1 MRQRAMSLDANALMT
16 AVKWS
21 ESGHQLHEFSKAYE
35 LPQMGKII
43 KGQYAGVGAPSLSS
57 PSLNQIVLWAS
68 GGKRVSVVAQSV
80 RFKDGRNSNMGRAV
94 AFGPKLVIPDN
105 FDGWWEILS
114 EEGKSVRCIET
125 VADLAKRYPES
136 CLVRETTKAFLAKP
150 EDPSQLSDKVRTV
163 QIGELLTL
171 LAADVIATNAKSGG
185 VRYLRCRSS
194 KGDTIYLSFEQK
206 AKFSPV
212 AKEGISGVHSIRN
225 LLTKRM
231 PLMARLV
238 HGKPPQGFKNFQSS
252 VRLFSTFEEECLVAM
267 PLHKEPQTLVQVP
280 IGSALKVIGP
290 KNANELSQMKEL
302 MAFVDSS
309 KQLINNLTDR
319 IHLLDSQLVE
329 SGTKVSS
336 KSGHNSLTA
345 RLANKLSGHHHDH
358 KRRLQSNFL
367 VKRSSSDP
375 QPLNQEFECTDELK
389 RGTSLDESQSNAVS
403 DSRTESLNNE
413 NDQFYREID
422 QIYDYVRGF
431 APLPHR
437 IKSEFD
443 SSKLTEPLK
452 TSILNN
458 ENKPEPPPIITIPSI
473 QNRRTSDPVSPQ
485 KHSINAKKGKKLFQN
500 KDSFKN
506 KKEVKVMP
514 NVRFAYY
521 APNNVSAVSPVSP
534 LSPVSGVNGGSAVSG
549 GKVANAV
556 TRMYAPPPPPP
567 PPPPPVTTGGV
578 PAGSSQKLF
587 VKSSS
592 GQRNTWKCNRFL
604 KYAKQVSSPFRSE
617 QKSVATKEVANQ
629 TCRSS
634 RSLTTSPIFN
644 IRYKSM
650 NNLHFITPPAL
661 NYSNTIESSHSGH
674 TSSGSGSKDLFRDPK
689 SKLPKLS
696 RSLTNVFWDV
706 SGNLIA
712 IDTINKLNNELN
724 DRKNMT
730 CPQLLP
736 VHIDFLNAIDKLQQN
751 QHIQHIHQIKEHNGK
766 NKQQLPTLYL

>member
-1 MRQRAMSLDANALMT
+1 MSSDANALIS
-16 AVKWS
+16 AIKWS
-21 ESGHQLHEFSKAYE
+21 ESGHQLKEFSKAYE
-35 LPQMGKII
+35 LPQIGKII
-43 KGQYAGVGAPSLSS
+43 KGQYGGVGAPSLSS
-57 PSLNQIVLWAS
+57 PSLNQIVLWSS
-68 GGKRVSVVAQSV
+68 GGKRVNVVAQSV
-80 RFKDGRNSNMGRAV
+80 RFKDGRNSHISRV
-94 AFGPKLVIPDN
+94 VPFGPKLVIPEN
-105 FDGWWEILS
+105 YDGWWEILS
-114 EEGKSVRCIET
+114 EEGKSVRCIEN
-125 VADLAKRYPES
+125 VSDLAKRNPES
-136 CLVRETTKAFLAKP
+136 CLVRETTKAFIGRP
-150 EDPSQLSDKVRTV
+150 DEPNQVSDKVRTV
-163 QIGELLTL
+163 QVGELLTL
-171 LAADVIATNAKSGG
+171 LASDVIATNAKSSD
-185 VRYLRCRSS
+185 VRYLRCHSS
-194 KGDTIYLSFEQK
+194 KGDTIYLSFDQK

-212 AKEGISGVHSIRN
+212 AKEGISGVHSIAN
-225 LLTKRM
+225 LLSKRL
-231 PLMARLV
+231 PLMVRLV

-252 VRLFSTFEEECLVAM
+252 IRLFSTFEEECLVAM
-267 PLHKEPQTLVQVP
+267 SLHKEPHTLVQVP
-280 IGSALKVIGP
+280 ISSALKIIGV
-290 KNANELSQMKEL
+290 KNATELCDMKEFV
-302 MAFVDSS
+302 AFNHLS
-309 KQLINNLTDR
+309 KQLITTLTDR
-319 IHLLDSQLVE
+319 IHLLDPQLDPIAK
-329 SGTKVSS
+329 TCP

-345 RLANKLSGHHHDH
+345 KLANKLSGHHYDH

-375 QPLNQEFECTDELK
+375 QPLNLDFESKDELK
-389 RGTSLDESQSNAVS
+389 RGTSLDESQTNTGL
-403 DSRTESLNNE
+403 DSKTESLNNE
-413 NDQFYREID
+413 NDEFYEEID

-431 APLPHR
+431 APLPQR

-443 SSKLTEPLK
+443 STKLTEQLK

-458 ENKPEPPPIITIPSI
+458 ENKPEPPPIITIPSV
-473 QNRRTSDPVSPQ
+473 QNRRPSDPMSATKLV
-485 KHSINAKKGKKLFQN
+485 NTKKGKKLIQN
-500 KDSFKN
+500 KNSVKHKN
-506 KKEVKVMP
+506 EEKVLP

-521 APNNVSAVSPVSP
+521 ATNNVSAVSPMP
-534 LSPVSGVNGGSAVSG
+534 N
-549 GKVANAV
+549 
-556 TRMYAPPPPPP
+556 
-567 PPPPPVTTGGV
+567 GGV
-578 PAGSSQKLF
+578 PTPANGVSAGNRHYLVRTGGPPLQTSNSQKLF

-617 QKSVATKEVANQ
+617 QQKSVSTKEVANQ

-650 NNLHFITPPAL
+650 NNLHYITPPVL

-736 VHIDFLNAIDKLQQN
+736 VHIDFLNALDKLQQN
-751 QHIQHIHQIKEHNGK
+751 QHIQQLKEHNIR
-766 NKQQLPTLYL
+766 NKQQMPTLYL